1 MGAAQSSGT
10 SWEHFPHRADMGVR
24 GWGRTPEEAFG
35 SAALALTAV
44 DLFTQPEL
52 LEASKGEYLERIGP
66 DFRYE
71 ALLGDRAPALD
82 YRR

>member
-1 MGAAQSSGT
+1 MVAAKT
-10 SWEHFPHRADMGVR
+10 
-24 GWGRTPEEAFG
+24 
-35 SAALALTAV
+35 LALTAV
-44 DLFTQPEL
+44 DLFTQPDL
-52 LEASKGEYLERIGP
+52 LTRATGEYHDRIGP